1 MKLAHTNPS
10 DAAYLG
16 NLSHQLSTMVDVAI
30 TVGDTMLPAHS
41 YVLAAASPVLE
52 QQLASQS
59 PDSIEDPDGK
69 AILYALDLTTDGE
82 DCAKAAL
89 DYIYSMCPLKG
100 AQPTI
105 EWQEDAEHLAN
116 FGHRYKVNFLS
127 TASDGFVHTMLK
139 EEYQIVHHSSYHYNN
154 SSLSKQEVMDCLP
167 DVMRWAMLAASRGLP
182 KVLDYCEKWL
192 ACNLKQYPESY
203 THLQML
209 QNTSMV
215 RILLMIRECVQ

>member
-1 MKLAHTNPS
+1 
-10 DAAYLG
+10 
-16 NLSHQLSTMVDVAI
+16 
-30 TVGDTMLPAHS
+30 MLPAHS

-105 EWQEDAEHLAN
+105 E
-116 FGHRYKVNFLS
+116 
-127 TASDGFVHTMLK
+127 
-139 EEYQIVHHSSYHYNN
+139 
-154 SSLSKQEVMDCLP
+154 
-167 DVMRWAMLAASRGLP
+167 
-182 KVLDYCEKWL
+182 
-192 ACNLKQYPESY
+192 
-203 THLQML
+203 
-209 QNTSMV
+209 
-215 RILLMIRECVQ
+215 